1 MSWNYRG
8 NCGSGMKCT
17 VEEHKMPNQRK
28 RIKRQPLP
36 TEETFET
43 ISIKFNGAAIAGIAA
58 TWLGAPDAPFEF
70 KIGLSILF
78 IISALSVSYD

>member
-58 TWLGAPDAPFEF
+58 VWLGAPEAPSAY

-78 IISALSVSYD
+78 MISALSVDYD